1 VFDPERF
8 SPDAVKERHRYAYM
22 PFGAGPRVCIG
33 SGFALM
39 EAVAVL
45 AVILRKVSMTSVA
58 EQPPEPLMK
67 VTLRPK
73 KSLLMRVKQRRP

>member
-1 VFDPERF
+1 
-8 SPDAVKERHRYAYM
+8 
-22 PFGAGPRVCIG
+22 
-33 SGFALM
+33 M

-45 AVILRKVSMTSVA
+45 AVILQKVSMTSVA